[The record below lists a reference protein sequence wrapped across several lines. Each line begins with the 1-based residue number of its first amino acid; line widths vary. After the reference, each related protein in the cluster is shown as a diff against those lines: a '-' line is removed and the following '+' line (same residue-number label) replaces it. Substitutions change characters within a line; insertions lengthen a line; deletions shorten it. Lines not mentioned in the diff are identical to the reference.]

1 MRRVAITG
9 LGIVSAIGSTRQT
22 FWASLQAGQSGI
34 RPIESV
40 DRSLLKIQHGAEVSG
55 FDARQHFD
63 SKEIDQIDPFAL
75 YALTA
80 AAEAIADSGV
90 TLTGELKQQ
99 TAIVTGCGL
108 GGKVT
113 EDQGFRDLYAG
124 HKQRFHPLMIPR
136 AMTSAGTSQISMRF
150 GFTGPSLTVSTACSS
165 SNHALGQAL
174 WMVRSGAAEMAV
186 AGGCEAPF
194 TLGVLKAWEGMRVM
208 APDTCRPFSQ
218 GRLGLI
224 LGAGAGML
232 ILEPWE
238 RAQARGARI
247 YAELA
252 GCGMTADAHHLTMP
266 SPSGAARAMSI
277 AMADAGLATEEVG
290 YINAHGTGTPA
301 NDATEAQAI
310 RSVFAVPPPISS
322 TKSMHGHAMGAAGAL
337 EAAATVLA
345 LYHGTLP
352 PTANFTA
359 PDPQCDLDVIPNTA
373 RPLKVGAALSNS
385 FAFGGLNAVLAFR
398 AVSLPR

>member
-9 LGIVSAIGSTRQT
+9 LGIVSALGANRQD
-22 FWASLQAGQSGI
+22 FWSRLEAGTSGI

-40 DRSLLKIQHGAEVSG
+40 DRSLLKILIGAEVAG
-55 FDARQHFD
+55 FDAAQHF
-63 SKEIDQIDPFAL
+63 SAKEIDQIDPFAL

-90 TLTGELKQQ
+90 KLTEELKQR
-99 TAIVTGCGL
+99 TAIITGCGL

-113 EDQGFRDLYAG
+113 EDQGFRDLYAD
-124 HKQRFHPLMIPR
+124 HKPRFHPFTIPR

-150 GFTGPSLTVSTACSS
+150 GFTGPSFTVSTACSS
-165 SNHALGQAL
+165 ANHALGQAF
-174 WMVRSGAAEMAV
+174 WMVRSGAAEMAI
-186 AGGCEAPF
+186 AGGSEAPF

-208 APDTCRPFSQ
+208 APDTCRPFSK
-218 GRLGLI
+218 GRLGLV

-252 GCGMTADAHHLTMP
+252 GCGMTADAHHITMP
-266 SPSGAARAMSI
+266 SESGAARAMSM
-277 AMADAGLATEEVG
+277 AMADAGLSAEEVG
-290 YINAHGTGTPA
+290 YINAHGTGTQA
-301 NDATEAQAI
+301 NDSTEAKAI
-310 RSVFAVPPPISS
+310 RAVFSVPPPTSS

-345 LYHGTLP
+345 IYHGTLP
-352 PTANFTA
+352 PTANFTT
-359 PDPQCDLDVIPNTA
+359 PDPECDLDVIPNA
-373 RPLKVGAALSNS
+373 SRVRQVGAALSNS
-385 FAFGGLNAVLAFR
+385 FAFGGLNSVLAFR
-398 AVSLPR
+398 AVSS

>member
-9 LGIVSAIGSTRQT
+9 LGIVSALGSTRDS
-22 FWASLQAGQSGI
+22 FWSALQAGVSGI
-34 RPIESV
+34 RPIQSV
-40 DRSLLKIQHGAEVSG
+40 DPSLLKILIGAEVSG
-55 FDARQHFD
+55 FDAARHFNP
-63 SKEIDQIDPFAL
+63 KEIDQIDPFAL

-80 AAEAIADSGV
+80 AAEAIADSGIE
-90 TLTGELKQQ
+90 LTEELRQR

-113 EDQGFRDLYAG
+113 EDQGFRDLYAD
-124 HKQRFHPLMIPR
+124 HKPRFHPYTIPR
-136 AMTSAGTSQISMRF
+136 SMTSAGTSQISMRF
-150 GFTGPSLTVSTACSS
+150 GFTGPSFTVSTACSS
-165 SNHALGQAL
+165 ANHALGQAL
-174 WMVRSGAAEMAV
+174 WMVRSGAVEMAI
-186 AGGCEAPF
+186 AGGSEAPF

-208 APDTCRPFSQ
+208 APDTCRPFSK
-218 GRLGLI
+218 GRLGLV

-252 GCGMTADAHHLTMP
+252 GCGMTADAHHITMP
-266 SPSGAARAMSI
+266 SESGAARAISM
-277 AMADAGLATEEVG
+277 AMADAGLAAEEVG
-290 YINAHGTGTPA
+290 YINAHGTGTQA
-301 NDATEAQAI
+301 NDSTEAKAI
-310 RSVFAVPPPISS
+310 RAVFAVPPPTSS

-345 LYHGTLP
+345 LYHGVLP
-352 PTANFTA
+352 PTANFTT
-359 PDPQCDLDVIPNTA
+359 PDPECDLDVIPNA
-373 RPLKVGAALSNS
+373 SRVSQVGAALSNS

-398 AVSLPR
+398 AFS

>member
-9 LGIVSAIGSTRQT
+9 LGIVSALGSTRDS
-22 FWASLQAGQSGI
+22 FWSALQAGVSGI
-34 RPIESV
+34 RPIQSV
-40 DRSLLKIQHGAEVSG
+40 DPSLLKILIGAEVSG
-55 FDARQHFD
+55 FDAAQHF
-63 SKEIDQIDPFAL
+63 SPKEIDQIDPFAL

-80 AAEAIADSGV
+80 AAEAIADSGIE
-90 TLTGELKQQ
+90 LTEELRQR

-113 EDQGFRDLYAG
+113 EDQGFRDLYAD
-124 HKQRFHPLMIPR
+124 HKPRFHPYTIPR
-136 AMTSAGTSQISMRF
+136 SMTSAGTSQISMRF
-150 GFTGPSLTVSTACSS
+150 GFTGPSFTVSTACSS
-165 SNHALGQAL
+165 ANHALGQAL
-174 WMVRSGAAEMAV
+174 WMVRSGAVEMAI
-186 AGGCEAPF
+186 AGGSEAPF

-208 APDTCRPFSQ
+208 APDTCRPFSK
-218 GRLGLI
+218 GRLGLV

-252 GCGMTADAHHLTMP
+252 GCGMTADAHHITMP
-266 SPSGAARAMSI
+266 SESGAARAISM
-277 AMADAGLATEEVG
+277 AMADAGLAAEEVG
-290 YINAHGTGTPA
+290 YINAHGTGTQA
-301 NDATEAQAI
+301 NDSTEAKAI
-310 RSVFAVPPPISS
+310 RAVFAVPPPTSS

-345 LYHGTLP
+345 LYHGVLP
-352 PTANFTA
+352 PTANFTT
-359 PDPQCDLDVIPNTA
+359 PDPECDLDVIPNA
-373 RPLKVGAALSNS
+373 SRVSQVGAALSNS

-398 AVSLPR
+398 AVS

>member
-1 MRRVAITG
+1 MMRVAITG
-9 LGIVSAIGSTRQT
+9 IGIVSALGSTRES
-22 FWASLQAGQSGI
+22 FWTSLAAGHCGI

-40 DRSLLKIQHGAEVSG
+40 DVSSLKVQRGAEVFG
-55 FDARQHFD
+55 FDPRQHFEP
-63 SKEIDQIDPFAL
+63 KEIDQIDPFAL

-90 TLTGELKQQ
+90 VLTPELKQR

-113 EDQGFRDLYAG
+113 EDQGFRDLYADQ
-124 HKQRFHPLMIPR
+124 KPRFNPLTIPR

-165 SNHALGQAL
+165 ANHALGQAL
-174 WMVRSGAAEMAV
+174 WMVRGGAAEMAI
-186 AGGCEAPF
+186 AGGSEEPF
-194 TLGVLKAWEGMRVM
+194 SLGVLKAWEAMRVV
-208 APDTCRPFSQ
+208 APDTCRPFSKD
-218 GRLGLI
+218 RAGLI

-266 SPSGAARAMSI
+266 SREGAARAMSI
-277 AMADAGLATEEVG
+277 ALADAGLRREEVG
-290 YINAHGTGTPA
+290 YINAHGTGTQA
-301 NDATEAQAI
+301 NDATETMAI
-310 RSVFAVPPPISS
+310 REVFAAPPPTSS

-337 EAAATVLA
+337 EAAATALA
-345 LYHGTLP
+345 LYHGVLP
-352 PTANFTA
+352 PTANYTT
-359 PDPQCDLDVIPNTA
+359 PDPGCDLDVIPNAA
-373 RPLKVGAALSNS
+373 RPTRVAAALSNS

-398 AVSLPR
+398 AR

>member
-9 LGIVSAIGSTRQT
+9 LGIVSAIGSNRQA
-22 FWASLQAGQSGI
+22 FWSRLQAGASGI

-40 DRSLLKIQHGAEVSG
+40 DRSLLKILIGAEVSG
-55 FDARQHFD
+55 FDAARHFNP
-63 SKEIDQIDPFAL
+63 KEIDQIDPFAL

-90 TLTGELKQQ
+90 ELTEELRQR

-113 EDQGFRDLYAG
+113 EDQGFRDLYAD
-124 HKQRFHPLMIPR
+124 HKPRFHPFTIPR

-150 GFTGPSLTVSTACSS
+150 GFTGPSFTVSTACSS
-165 SNHALGQAL
+165 ANHALGQAL
-174 WMVRSGAAEMAV
+174 WMVRSGAAEMAI
-186 AGGCEAPF
+186 AGGSEAPF

-208 APDTCRPFSQ
+208 APDTCRPFSK
-218 GRLGLI
+218 GRLGLV

-252 GCGMTADAHHLTMP
+252 GCGMTADAHHITMP
-266 SPSGAARAMSI
+266 SESGAARAMSM
-277 AMADAGLATEEVG
+277 AMADAGLAAEEVG
-290 YINAHGTGTPA
+290 YINAHGTGTQA
-301 NDATEAQAI
+301 NDSTEAKAI
-310 RSVFAVPPPISS
+310 HSVFAVPPPTSS

-345 LYHGTLP
+345 LYHGVLP
-352 PTANFTA
+352 PTANFTT
-359 PDPQCDLDVIPNTA
+359 PDPECGLDVIPNA
-373 RPLKVGAALSNS
+373 SRVSQVGAALSNS

-398 AVSLPR
+398 AFS